1 MDCGDLSRWVINK
14 MEFVIAMGINYSA
27 VAPGVSSPRLDMIVI
42 LNGGNESISS
52 QCPHTLIKIGRKTKR
67 RKEVKGKVKWNVG
80 INHEK

>member
-1 MDCGDLSRWVINK
+1 

-52 QCPHTLIKIGRKTKR
+52 VSSYSDKNRT
-67 RKEVKGKVKWNVG
+67 EN
-80 INHEK
+80 